1 MQKDYML
8 RYSYDGGEWR
18 PFHVYQSPPTTRQ
31 KNSCRRYVQA
41 RKPYKRVDVGVHVR
55 RHAK

>member
-18 PFHVYQSPPTTRQ
+18 PFHVYPAPPTRRQ
-31 KNSCRRYVQA
+31 IKSCRKYVQA
-41 RKPYKRVDVGVHVR
+41 RKPYKRVAVDVRVR
-55 RHAK
+55 RHVA